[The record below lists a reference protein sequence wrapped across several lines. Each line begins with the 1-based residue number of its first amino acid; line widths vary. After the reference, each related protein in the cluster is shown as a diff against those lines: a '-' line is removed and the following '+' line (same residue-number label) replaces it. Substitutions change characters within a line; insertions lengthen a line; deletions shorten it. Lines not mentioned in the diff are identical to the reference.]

1 MENFKDNEIMQMGFG
16 WGFGD
21 EIEAPIYDESDDPFT
36 INNDE
41 EEIYLHEDAEIIW
54 NDICRLH
61 TELVDGTPAEHCVE
75 IRPLMRKANLRG
87 KYDVAIKNFHLWRA
101 DAETKE
107 RFVDWINSDIRNQGC
122 CLYISVYCFDS
133 AIKVLK
139 ENGEAYRPYT
149 INKHN
154 QLYTRVMVVD
164 LDHVSEA
171 ENNRFDTAMEQLGIP
186 YQSIKTSENGF
197 QKRFYLEDQVE
208 DSFALSTFAKLLIN
222 KGFKVDPKVINR
234 GQVVRL
240 LGSVNNKVFSPKH
253 KRDKQF
259 AVKLIKDTD
268 IKIPFKELL
277 NKINSLP
284 NCNFPKYSNLNLM
297 NVKDAVAIKKDNFK
311 PIAYYREDVFIE
323 HYKDI
328 IPEHYL
334 DSIQKPIKFMLTDTD
349 DGYTDAVVMFIIPYF
364 KNTLK
369 LSFEQTKAIMDKW
382 AILNGYT
389 EQDKYERIYYTEYK
403 KGFGVYTTEL
413 QQRYGSIAFNKN
425 YDTIIKINDDT
436 ANLKPVIF
444 DEKIYPELDKTALK
458 VFIGF
463 LFEYKASGK
472 ITWSIKE
479 VMEFNNIS
487 KPTVIKALKHLVEK
501 DFISCSEKFKTKND
515 GNEYTLI
522 KTYVA
527 LKTER
532 RLEFTLTQLRE
543 MNQALKGNEIK
554 VFIYMRFIILKC
566 TSGQYY
572 GNQSDIAKAV
582 GMTQQAVSVVLKSLN
597 KKRFINISKVKVN
610 NITESNLYTLLV

>member
-1 MENFKDNEIMQMGFG
+1 MENLKDNEIMQMDLG
-16 WGFGD
+16 WDFD
-21 EIEAPIYDESDDPFT
+21 VEIEAPVYDINEDPFAM
-36 INNDE
+36 NNYD
-41 EEIYLHEDAEIIW
+41 EEIYLYEDVEIIW

-61 TELVDGTPAEHCVE
+61 TELADGTPGEHCVE
-75 IRPLMRKANLRG
+75 IRPLMRKANIKG
-87 KYDVAIKNFHLWRA
+87 KHDVAIKNFHLWRA

-107 RFVDWINSDIRNQGC
+107 RFIEWINSDIRNQGC

-139 ENGEAYRPYT
+139 ENGSEYRAYT

-164 LDHVSEA
+164 LDHIIDI
-171 ENNRFDTAMEQLGIP
+171 ENNQFDRAMEQLGIP
-186 YQSIKTSENGF
+186 YQSIQTSENGF
-197 QKRFYLEDQVE
+197 QKRFYLQDQVE
-208 DSFALSTFAKLLIN
+208 DSFALSIFAKLLIN

-253 KRDKQF
+253 NRCKQF

-268 IKIPFKELL
+268 KKIAFKDLL

-284 NCNFPKYSNLNLM
+284 NCTFPKYNLNLM
-297 NVKDAVAIKKDNFK
+297 NVKDAVAIKKENFK
-311 PIAYYREDVFIE
+311 PIAYYNEDVFIE
-323 HYKDI
+323 NYKDI

-334 DSIQKPIKFMLTDTD
+334 DNIQKPIRFMLTDTD
-349 DGYTDAVVMFIIPYF
+349 DGYTDAVIMFIIPYF

-382 AILNGYT
+382 AELNGYD

-403 KGFGVYTTEL
+403 KGFGVYSAEL
-413 QQRYGSIAFNKN
+413 QERYGSISFNKN
-425 YDTIIKINDDT
+425 YDTIIKINDNT
-436 ANLKPVIF
+436 ANLKPAIF

-463 LFEYKASGK
+463 LFEYKATSK

-479 VMEFNNIS
+479 VMDFNNIS
-487 KPTVIKALKHLVEK
+487 KPTTIKALKHLLEK
-501 DFISCSEKFKTKND
+501 DFVSCLEKFKTKNE
-515 GNEYTLI
+515 GNEYTLTR
-522 KTYVA
+522 TYIA

-554 VFIYMRFIILKC
+554 VYIYMRFVILKC
-566 TSGQYY
+566 TNGEYY
-572 GNQSDIAKAV
+572 GNQYDIAKAI
-582 GMTQQAVSVVLKSLN
+582 GMTQQAVSIVLKSLN
-597 KKRFINISKVKVN
+597 KKRFININKVKIN

>member
-1 MENFKDNEIMQMGFG
+1 MENLKDNEIIQMGFG
-16 WGFGD
+16 WECD
-21 EIEAPIYDESDDPFT
+21 EIEAPVYNENDDPFL
-36 INNDE
+36 IDNYE
-41 EEIYLHEDAEIIW
+41 EEIYLHEDVEIIW

-61 TELVDGTPAEHCVE
+61 TELADGTPGEHCVE
-75 IRPLMRKANLRG
+75 IRPLMRKANLKG
-87 KYDVAIKNFHLWRA
+87 KHDVAIKNFHLWRA

-107 RFVDWINSDIRNQGC
+107 RFIEWINSDIRNQGC

-139 ENGEAYRPYT
+139 ENGCQYRAYT

-164 LDHVSEA
+164 LDHVTES
-171 ENNRFDTAMEQLGIP
+171 ENNRFDSAMEQLSVP
-186 YQSIKTSENGF
+186 YQSIQTSENGF
-197 QKRFYLEDQVE
+197 QKRFYLQDQVE
-208 DSFALSTFAKLLIN
+208 DSFALSIFAKLLIN

-268 IKIPFKELL
+268 KKIAFKDLL

-284 NCNFPKYSNLNLM
+284 NCTFPKYNLNLM
-297 NVKDAVAIKKDNFK
+297 NVKDAVAIKKENFK
-311 PIAYYREDVFIE
+311 PIAYYNEDVFIE

-328 IPEHYL
+328 IPTHYL
-334 DSIQKPIKFMLTDTD
+334 NDIQKPIRFMLTDTD

-382 AILNGYT
+382 AELNGYD

-413 QQRYGSIAFNKN
+413 QERYGSISFNKN
-425 YDTIIKINDDT
+425 YDTIIKINDNT
-436 ANLKPVIF
+436 ANLKPAIF

-463 LFEYKASGK
+463 LFEHKASGK

-479 VMEFNNIS
+479 VMDFNNIS
-487 KPTVIKALKHLVEK
+487 KPTTIKALKHLVEK
-501 DFISCSEKFKTKND
+501 DFVSCLEKFKTKNE
-515 GNEYTLI
+515 GNEYTLT

-566 TSGQYY
+566 TNGEYY

-582 GMTQQAVSVVLKSLN
+582 GMTQQAVSIVLKSLN
-597 KKRFINISKVKVN
+597 KKRFINISKVKIN

>member
-1 MENFKDNEIMQMGFG
+1 MKYLDNKIMQMGFG
-16 WGFGD
+16 WDAD
-21 EIEAPIYDESDDPFT
+21 EIKAPVYDENDDPFIT
-36 INNDE
+36 SNYD
-41 EEIYLHEDAEIIW
+41 EEIYLHEDVEVIW

-61 TELVDGTPAEHCVE
+61 TELTDGTPGEHCVE
-75 IRPLMRKANLRG
+75 IRPLMRKANLKG
-87 KYDVAIKNFHLWRA
+87 KHDVAIKNFHLWRA

-107 RFVDWINSDIRNQGC
+107 RFCDWVEKDLRNQGC

-139 ENGEAYRPYT
+139 ENGSEYRAYT

-164 LDHVSEA
+164 LDHVTES
-171 ENNRFDTAMEQLGIP
+171 ENNRFDSVMEELSIP
-186 YQSIKTSENGF
+186 FQSIQTSESGF

-208 DSFALSTFAKLLIN
+208 DSFALSIFAKLLIN
-222 KGFKVDPKVINR
+222 KGFNVDPKVINR

-253 KRDKQF
+253 KRNKQF
-259 AVKLIKDTD
+259 SVGLVKDTD
-268 IKIPFKELL
+268 KKIAFKELL
-277 NKINSLP
+277 NKINGLP
-284 NCNFPKYSNLNLM
+284 DCAFPKYINLNLM

-311 PIAYYREDVFIE
+311 PIAYYNEDVFIE
-323 HYKDI
+323 HYNDI

-334 DSIQKPIKFMLTDTD
+334 NDIQKPIKFMLTDTD
-349 DGYTDAVVMFIIPYF
+349 DGYTDAVVMFIIPYL

-369 LSFEQTKAIMDKW
+369 LSFEQTKVIMDKW
-382 AILNGYT
+382 AELNGYT

-403 KGFGVYTTEL
+403 RGFGVYTTEL
-413 QQRYGSIAFNKN
+413 QQRYGSISFNKN
-425 YDTIIKINDDT
+425 YDTIIKINDNT
-436 ANLKPVIF
+436 ANLKPIIF
-444 DEKIYPELDKTALK
+444 DEKVYPGLDKTALK
-458 VFIGF
+458 VFVGF

-487 KPTVIKALKHLVEK
+487 KPTTIKALKHLVEK
-501 DFISCSEKFKTKND
+501 DFVSCSEKFKTKGD
-515 GNEYTLI
+515 GNEYTLT

-554 VFIYMRFIILKC
+554 VFIYMRFVILKC
-566 TSGQYY
+566 MDGQYY

-582 GMTQQAVSVVLKSLN
+582 GMSQQTVSDVLKSLN
-597 KKRFINISKVKVN
+597 KKRFINISKVKIN

>member
-1 MENFKDNEIMQMGFG
+1 MENLKDNEIIQMGFG
-16 WGFGD
+16 WSDD
-21 EIEAPIYDESDDPFT
+21 EIEAPIYDENDDPFV
-36 INNDE
+36 INNYE
-41 EEIYLHEDAEIIW
+41 EEIYLHEDVEIIW

-61 TELVDGTPAEHCVE
+61 TELADGTPGEHCVE
-75 IRPLMRKANLRG
+75 IRPLMRKANLKGRH
-87 KYDVAIKNFHLWRA
+87 DVAIKNFHLWRA
-101 DAETKE
+101 DSETKE
-107 RFVDWINSDIRNQGC
+107 RFAEWINSDIRNQGC

-133 AIKVLK
+133 AIRVLK
-139 ENGEAYRPYT
+139 ENGSEYRAYT

-164 LDHVSEA
+164 LDHVTES
-171 ENNRFDTAMEQLGIP
+171 ENNRFDSVMEQLSIP
-186 YQSIKTSENGF
+186 YQSIQTSENGF
-197 QKRFYLEDQVE
+197 QKRFYLQDQVE
-208 DSFALSTFAKLLIN
+208 DSFALSIFAKLLIN

-240 LGSVNNKVFSPKH
+240 LGSVNNKVFSLKH

-268 IKIPFKELL
+268 KKIAFKELL

-284 NCNFPKYSNLNLM
+284 NCAFPKYNNLNLM
-297 NVKDAVAIKKDNFK
+297 NVKDAVAVKKDNFK
-311 PIAYYREDVFIE
+311 PIAYYNEDVFIE
-323 HYKDI
+323 HYKNI

-334 DSIQKPIKFMLTDTD
+334 NDIQKPIRFMLTDTN

-382 AILNGYT
+382 AELNGYD

-413 QQRYGSIAFNKN
+413 QERYGSISFNKN
-425 YDTIIKINDDT
+425 YDTIIKINDNT
-436 ANLKPVIF
+436 ANLKPAIF

-463 LFEYKASGK
+463 LFEHKASGK

-479 VMEFNNIS
+479 VMDFNNIS
-487 KPTVIKALKHLVEK
+487 KPTTIKALKHLVEK
-501 DFISCSEKFKTKND
+501 DFVSCLEKFKTKNE
-515 GNEYTLI
+515 GNEYTLT

-566 TSGQYY
+566 TNGEYY

-582 GMTQQAVSVVLKSLN
+582 GMTQQAVSIVLKSLN
-597 KKRFINISKVKVN
+597 KKRFINISKVKIN

>member
-1 MENFKDNEIMQMGFG
+1 MENLKDNEIMQMDLG
-16 WGFGD
+16 WDFD
-21 EIEAPIYDESDDPFT
+21 VEIEAPVYDINEDPFAM
-36 INNDE
+36 NNYD
-41 EEIYLHEDAEIIW
+41 EEIYLYEDVEIIW

-61 TELVDGTPAEHCVE
+61 TELADGTPGEHCVE
-75 IRPLMRKANLRG
+75 IRPLMRKANIKG
-87 KYDVAIKNFHLWRA
+87 KHDVAIKNFHLWRA

-107 RFVDWINSDIRNQGC
+107 RFIEWINSDIRNQGC

-139 ENGEAYRPYT
+139 ENGSEYRAYT

-164 LDHVSEA
+164 LDHIIDI
-171 ENNRFDTAMEQLGIP
+171 ENNQFDRAMEQLGIP
-186 YQSIKTSENGF
+186 YQSIQTSENGF
-197 QKRFYLEDQVE
+197 QKRFYLQDQVE
-208 DSFALSTFAKLLIN
+208 DSFALSIFAKLLIN

-253 KRDKQF
+253 NRCKQF

-268 IKIPFKELL
+268 KKIAFKDLL

-284 NCNFPKYSNLNLM
+284 NCTFPKYNLNLM
-297 NVKDAVAIKKDNFK
+297 NVKDAVAIKKENFK
-311 PIAYYREDVFIE
+311 PIAYYNEDVFIE
-323 HYKDI
+323 NYKDI

-334 DSIQKPIKFMLTDTD
+334 DNIQKPIRFMLTDTD
-349 DGYTDAVVMFIIPYF
+349 DGYTDAVIMFIIPYF

-382 AILNGYT
+382 AELNGYD

-403 KGFGVYTTEL
+403 KGFGVYSAEL
-413 QQRYGSIAFNKN
+413 QERYGSISFNKN
-425 YDTIIKINDDT
+425 YDTIIKINDNT
-436 ANLKPVIF
+436 ANLKPAIF

-463 LFEYKASGK
+463 LFEYKATSK

-479 VMEFNNIS
+479 VMDFNNIS
-487 KPTVIKALKHLVEK
+487 KPTTIKALKHLLEK
-501 DFISCSEKFKTKND
+501 DFVSCLEKFKTKNE
-515 GNEYTLI
+515 GNEYTLTR
-522 KTYVA
+522 TYIA

-554 VFIYMRFIILKC
+554 VYIYMRFIILKC
-566 TSGQYY
+566 TNGEYY
-572 GNQSDIAKAV
+572 GNQYDIAKAI
-582 GMTQQAVSVVLKSLN
+582 GMTQQAVSIVLKSLN
-597 KKRFINISKVKVN
+597 KKRFININKVKIN

>member
-1 MENFKDNEIMQMGFG
+1 MENLKDNEIIQMGFG
-16 WGFGD
+16 WECD
-21 EIEAPIYDESDDPFT
+21 EIEAPVYNENDDPFL
-36 INNDE
+36 IDNYE
-41 EEIYLHEDAEIIW
+41 EEIYLHEDVEIIW

-61 TELVDGTPAEHCVE
+61 TELGDGTPGEHCVE
-75 IRPLMRKANLRG
+75 IRPLMRKANIKG
-87 KYDVAIKNFHLWRA
+87 KHDVAIKNFHLWRA

-107 RFVDWINSDIRNQGC
+107 RFIEWINSDIRNQGC

-139 ENGEAYRPYT
+139 ENGCQYRAYT

-164 LDHVSEA
+164 LDHVTES
-171 ENNRFDTAMEQLGIP
+171 ENNRFDSAMEQLSVP
-186 YQSIKTSENGF
+186 YQSIQTSENGF
-197 QKRFYLEDQVE
+197 QKRFYLQDQVE
-208 DSFALSTFAKLLIN
+208 DSFALSIFAKLLIN

-268 IKIPFKELL
+268 KKIAFKELL

-284 NCNFPKYSNLNLM
+284 NCTFPKYNNLNLM
-297 NVKDAVAIKKDNFK
+297 NVKDAVAVKKDNFK
-311 PIAYYREDVFIE
+311 PIAYYNEDVFIE
-323 HYKDI
+323 HYKNI

-334 DSIQKPIKFMLTDTD
+334 NDIQKPIKFMLTDTD

-382 AILNGYT
+382 AELNGYD

-413 QQRYGSIAFNKN
+413 QERYGSISFNKN
-425 YDTIIKINDDT
+425 YDTIIKINDNT
-436 ANLKPVIF
+436 ANLKPAIF
-444 DEKIYPELDKTALK
+444 NEKIYPELDKTALK
-458 VFIGF
+458 VFVGF
-463 LFEYKASGK
+463 LFEYKATGK

-479 VMEFNNIS
+479 VMDFNNIS
-487 KPTVIKALKHLVEK
+487 KPTTIKALKHLVEK
-501 DFISCSEKFKTKND
+501 DFVSCLEKFKTKNE
-515 GNEYTLI
+515 GNEYTLT

-532 RLEFTLTQLRE
+532 RLEFTLTKLRE

-554 VFIYMRFIILKC
+554 VFIYMRFVILKC
-566 TSGQYY
+566 TNGEYY
-572 GNQSDIAKAV
+572 GNQYDIAKAV
-582 GMTQQAVSVVLKSLN
+582 GMTQQAVSIVLKSLN
-597 KKRFINISKVKVN
+597 KKRFINISKVKIN

>member
-1 MENFKDNEIMQMGFG
+1 MENFKDNEIIQMGFG
-16 WGFGD
+16 WGLGD
-21 EIEAPIYDESDDPFT
+21 EIEAPIYDENEDPFV
-36 INNDE
+36 IDNDE
-41 EEIYLHEDAEIIW
+41 EEVYIHEDVEVIW

-61 TELVDGTPAEHCVE
+61 TELTDGTPGEHCVE
-75 IRPLMRKANLRG
+75 VRPLMRKANLKG

-107 RFVDWINSDIRNQGC
+107 RFIEWINSDIRNQGC

-139 ENGEAYRPYT
+139 ENGSEYRAYT

-171 ENNRFDTAMEQLGIP
+171 ENNRFDSAMEQLGIP
-186 YQSIKTSENGF
+186 YQSIQTSENGF
-197 QKRFYLEDQVE
+197 QKRFYLKDQVE
-208 DSFALSTFAKLLIN
+208 DSFALSIFAKLLIN
-222 KGFKVDPKVINR
+222 KGFKVDSKVINR

-268 IKIPFKELL
+268 KKIAFKELL
-277 NKINSLP
+277 NKINRLQ
-284 NCNFPKYSNLNLM
+284 NCAFPKYNNLNLM
-297 NVKDAVAIKKDNFK
+297 NIKDTVAIKKDNFK
-311 PIAYYREDVFIE
+311 PIAYYNEDVFIE
-323 HYKDI
+323 NYKDI

-334 DSIQKPIKFMLTDTD
+334 NDIQKPIRFMLTDTD

-382 AILNGYT
+382 AELNGYT

-425 YDTIIKINDDT
+425 YDTIIKINDNT
-436 ANLKPVIF
+436 ANLKPAIF

-458 VFIGF
+458 IFIAF

-479 VMEFNNIS
+479 VVEFNNIS

-501 DFISCSEKFKTKND
+501 DFIACSEKFKTKND
-515 GNEYTLI
+515 GNEYTLT

-554 VFIYMRFIILKC
+554 VFIYMRFVILKC
-566 TSGQYY
+566 MDGQYY

-582 GMTQQAVSVVLKSLN
+582 GMSQQTVSDILKSLN
-597 KKRFINISKVKVN
+597 KKRFINISKVKIN

>member
-16 WGFGD
+16 WDFGN
-21 EIEAPIYDESDDPFT
+21 EVEVPVYDENEDPF
-36 INNDE
+36 IIENE
-41 EEIYLHEDAEIIW
+41 EDIYLHEDAEIIW

-61 TELVDGTPAEHCVE
+61 TELTDGTPGEHCVE
-75 IRPLMRKANLRG
+75 VRPLMRKANLKG

-101 DAETKE
+101 DTETKE
-107 RFVDWINSDIRNQGC
+107 RFFDWINSDIRNQGC

-133 AIKVLK
+133 VIKVFK

-171 ENNRFDTAMEQLGIP
+171 ENNRFDTTMEQLGVP
-186 YQSIKTSENGF
+186 YQSIQTSENGF
-197 QKRFYLEDQVE
+197 QKRFYLQDQVE
-208 DSFALSTFAKLLIN
+208 DSFALSILAKLLIN

-240 LGSVNNKVFSPKH
+240 LGSVNNKVFSPKY

-268 IKIPFKELL
+268 KKIAFKELL

-284 NCNFPKYSNLNLM
+284 NCTFPKYSNLNLM

-311 PIAYYREDVFIE
+311 PIAYYSEDVFIE

-382 AILNGYT
+382 AEINGYD

-425 YDTIIKINDDT
+425 YDTIIKINDNT
-436 ANLKPVIF
+436 ANLKPAIF